1 MSQAVILCGLGQVGW
16 RVLEFLRAA
25 GVPIVAIDNHCAA
38 GDPRLQGVR
47 LVHGDFRQREIL
59 EQAGVSEAR
68 GVLVLTSDDLSNI
81 STTLMVRHLN
91 PHVRVVVRVFNQNL
105 LPRLGKA
112 VANVFA
118 LSTSALTAPLL
129 ALTALTGEALGAFT
143 LEEGRRQVAEL
154 SVRPDS
160 DLAGQT
166 IAAITSRHG
175 VEALAHLALGGN
187 ERFLHDIDPQARLA
201 PGERLVVCGEPR
213 VLGRLLEEVGKEPLP
228 GLHWAGWTRRQGR
241 ALWRTLAEV
250 DLAVKI
256 CTAVLLVVVII
267 STLVYTF
274 GIMEEKRSW
283 TDGLYRTVSLIAT
296 GGDMHEEELKRGWQ
310 KVFVSFLRIMGAALT
325 AAFTAIVTNY
335 LLRAR
340 LGGAL
345 EIRRI
350 PDSGHIVLCG
360 LGNVGFRVVE
370 ELLQYGEQIV
380 VIEQS
385 RDSRFFATARRL
397 GVAVIVGDATVLEV
411 LRQAHAG
418 TARAVIV
425 ATSNELA
432 NLEIA
437 LLTRELNPRQRVVVR
452 LADPYLAQ
460 TLRQE
465 ANVGLALSI
474 PDLAAPAFVAAL
486 FGDRVQCVFFVRG
499 RMFAVIEIV
508 VQPEE
513 TFLIG
518 QEIGTLTADYGL
530 LPVGLSSGARAA
542 GEKVV
547 GHRLAVGDR
556 LTVITS
562 LPALERFIRREPR
575 AAAGR

>member
-1 MSQAVILCGLGQVGW
+1 MNQTVVLCGLGQVGW
-16 RVLEFLRAA
+16 RVLDFLRAA
-25 GVPIVAIDNHCAA
+25 GIAVVAIDNKCSPD
-38 GDPRLQGVR
+38 DPRLKGVR
-47 LVHGDFRQREIL
+47 LVHGDCRQREVL
-59 EQAGVSEAR
+59 EQAGLNEAF
-68 GVLVLTSDDLSNI
+68 GVLVVTSDDLANI

-91 PHVRVVVRVFNQNL
+91 PQIRVVVRVFNQNL

-129 ALTALTGEALGAFT
+129 ALTALTGESLGAFS
-143 LEEGRRQVAEL
+143 LEEGRRQIAEL
-154 SVRPDS
+154 SIREGSNLV
-160 DLAGQT
+160 GQT
-166 IAAITSRHG
+166 IATVTAQHG
-175 VEALAHLALGGN
+175 VEALAHLPASGQD
-187 ERFLHDIDPQARLA
+187 RFLADIDPQARLTA
-201 PGERLVVCGEPR
+201 GDRLVACGEPR
-213 VLGRLLEEVGKEPLP
+213 VLGRLLEVLGEEPLP
-228 GLHWAGWTRRQGR
+228 GLHWAGWTRRQTR

-250 DLAVKI
+250 DLSVKI
-256 CTAVLLVVVII
+256 CTAALFIVVLI

-274 GIMEEKRSW
+274 GIWEGERSW

-296 GGDMHEEELKRGWQ
+296 GSDMQEGELKHGWQ
-310 KVFVSFLRIMGAALT
+310 KVFVSILRIMGAALT

-350 PDSGHIVLCG
+350 PDSGHIIVCG

-370 ELLQYGEQIV
+370 ELLQYGEQVV
-380 VIEQS
+380 VIERS

-411 LRQAHAG
+411 LRQAHAA
-418 TARAVIV
+418 TARAVVV

-437 LLTRELNPRQRVVVR
+437 LLSRELNPRQRVVVR
-452 LADPYLAQ
+452 LGDPYLAQ
-460 TLRQE
+460 TLRLE

-486 FGDRVQCVFFVRG
+486 YGDRVQCVFIVRG
-499 RMFAVIEIV
+499 RMFAVIDIV

-513 TFLIG
+513 AFLVG
-518 QEIGTLTADYGL
+518 QEIRQVTATYGL
-530 LPVGLSSGARAA
+530 LPIAISVPNLTREQLWS
-542 GEKVV
+542 
-547 GHRLAVGDR
+547 HRLKVTDR

-562 LPALERFIRREPR
+562 LPDLERFIRRQPR
-575 AAAGR
+575 SAGVA